1 MSGYIYCFSNDI
13 MEGVY
18 KIGFTTRT
26 PLMRLKE
33 ANRGDT
39 WSLSNKFNIEFAK
52 EVGDCREKE
61 RKIHKNIS
69 LVGERVS
76 DNREFFKI
84 SLEVVRSVFELMD
97 GRWYNI
103 ESDEKGVLEET
114 ISNIVEEIV
123 TENDNNVI
131 ECVTSEIDDPNIEKV
146 VIKHMDMSITHDEV
160 NITKEDIITCATCSK
175 IYKTLKTYKQ
185 HLSYNRCDKKL
196 IPRKIDGKCQYCMKE
211 FGTKQNKQ
219 RHEEKCPESKGIDF
233 RVTLLKIKN
242 IVNNEMKLRE
252 R

>member
-1 MSGYIYCFSNDI
+1 MSGYIYCFSNDT
-13 MEGVY
+13 MENIY

-39 WSLSNKFNIEFAK
+39 WSLSNKYNIEFAK

-61 RKIHKNIS
+61 RKIHKLLS

-103 ESDEKGVLEET
+103 EIDEKFT
-114 ISNIVEEIV
+114 EIV
-123 TENDNNVI
+123 QEIIKDDVTVVGNVDNICEIETSDIVI
-131 ECVTSEIDDPNIEKV
+131 DCDKA
-146 VIKHMDMSITHDEV
+146 
-160 NITKEDIITCATCSK
+160 ITCSVCSK
-175 IYKTLKTYKQ
+175 IYKNLARYNQHLTYK
-185 HLSYNRCDKKL
+185 RCNKVL
-196 IPRKIDGKCQYCMKE
+196 TPRKIDSKCRYCDRD
-211 FGTKQNKQ
+211 FATKQSKL
-219 RHEEKCPESKGIDF
+219 RHELKCTNNI
-233 RVTLLKIKN
+233 
-242 IVNNEMKLRE
+242 IVNNITVKQINKIIDYKIKSITQ
-252 R
+252 

>member
-1 MSGYIYCFSNDI
+1 MSGYIYCFSNDT
-13 MEGVY
+13 MENIY

-61 RKIHKNIS
+61 RKIHKLLS

-103 ESDEKGVLEET
+103 EIDEK
-114 ISNIVEEIV
+114 SPEIV
-123 TENDNNVI
+123 R
-131 ECVTSEIDDPNIEKV
+131 EIIKDVGRAVNIEGGKCELETTDI
-146 VIKHMDMSITHDEV
+146 VIDCDKA
-160 NITKEDIITCATCSK
+160 ITCSMCSK
-175 IYKTLKTYKQ
+175 IYKNLATYNQHLTYKRCRVK
-185 HLSYNRCDKKL
+185 SSIVVCYN
-196 IPRKIDGKCQYCMKE
+196 CQYCENE
-211 FGTKQNKQ
+211 FSTKQNRQ
-219 RHEEKCPESKGIDF
+219 RHELKCTKNVIVTNNITVEQINKIIDCK
-233 RVTLLKIKN
+233 LKSIKQ
-242 IVNNEMKLRE
+242 
-252 R
+252 

>member
-1 MSGYIYCFSNDI
+1 MSGYIYCFSNDT
-13 MEGVY
+13 MENIY

-61 RKIHKNIS
+61 RKIHKLLS

-103 ESDEKGVLEET
+103 EIDEKGP
-114 ISNIVEEIV
+114 EIV
-123 TENDNNVI
+123 R
-131 ECVTSEIDDPNIEKV
+131 EIIKDVGRAVNIEGGKCELETTDI
-146 VIKHMDMSITHDEV
+146 VIDCDKA
-160 NITKEDIITCATCSK
+160 ITCSMCSK
-175 IYKTLKTYKQ
+175 IYKNLATYNQHLTYK
-185 HLSYNRCDKKL
+185 RCNKIL
-196 IPRKIDGKCQYCMKE
+196 TPRKIDSRCQYCDRD
-211 FGTKQNKQ
+211 FATKQSKL
-219 RHEEKCPESKGIDF
+219 RHELKCTDNIIVANNITVEQINKIIDY
-233 RVTLLKIKN
+233 KIKS
-242 IVNNEMKLRE
+242 IKQ
-252 R
+252 